1 MLEADSNGRHLSDRE
16 IELRRKLQE
25 ELWLA
30 ATSYESLLRQKAR
43 TKWIKEGDCNSKFF
57 HITVNGNRR
66 HNSLRGLLVDGCWT
80 KEPIKIK
87 EEVCQFFRK
96 KFEEG
101 EEVRPR
107 LDGVTFQT
115 ISQNQNDFLVHRF
128 DEKEVKDAVWDCG
141 SHKSPGLDGLNFKFI
156 KGFWEVIKPEVL
168 RFLDEFYV
176 NDRLPKGTNA
186 SFIALIPKVPEP
198 QNLNQ
203 YRPISLIGCIYKI
216 VAKVLARRLKRVL
229 PEIIDE

>member
-1 MLEADSNGRHLSDRE
+1 M
-16 IELRRKLQE
+16 Q
-25 ELWLA
+25 
-30 ATSYESLLRQKAR
+30 
-43 TKWIKEGDCNSKFF
+43 
-57 HITVNGNRR
+57 
-66 HNSLRGLLVDGCWT
+66 
-80 KEPIKIK
+80 
-87 EEVCQFFRK
+87 
-96 KFEEG
+96 
-101 EEVRPR
+101 
-107 LDGVTFQT
+107 
-115 ISQNQNDFLVHRF
+115 
-128 DEKEVKDAVWDCG
+128 CG
-141 SHKSPGLDGLNFKFI
+141 SHKSPGPYGLNFKFI
-156 KGFWEVIKPEVL
+156 KEFWEVIKPEVL